1 MNKSPGRANPAASR
15 ILLVLARRRWYRLL
29 RLWNLV
35 VGSDFY
41 AMPGAGLLM
50 PHPNG
55 VVVHSGARIG
65 ADVTIMQQVTLG
77 ERSPQVPGAPVIG
90 DGAFI
95 GAGAKVLGPVHIGE
109 RATVGANAVV
119 TRDVPAG
126 ATVVGANRLIG

>member
-1 MNKSPGRANPAASR
+1 
-15 ILLVLARRRWYRLL
+15 
-29 RLWNLV
+29 
-35 VGSDFY
+35 
-41 AMPGAGLLM
+41 M